1 MLPKRS
7 AVVRGLESGDRR
19 PAQKPPTNSL
29 AGLVDG
35 WKRLEMGIVP
45 PCVEWVNQSAGIN
58 QERRHPEMSRRTG
71 QAALGSNGTKEGRR
85 WTPKL
90 K

>member
-1 MLPKRS
+1 
-7 AVVRGLESGDRR
+7 
-19 PAQKPPTNSL
+19 
-29 AGLVDG
+29 
-35 WKRLEMGIVP
+35 MGIVP
-45 PCVEWVNQSAGIN
+45 PCVGWVNQSAGIN

-90 K
+90 KENAVWGHWGLQRAELASALLGST

>member
-1 MLPKRS
+1 M
-7 AVVRGLESGDRR
+7 VRGLESGDRR
-19 PAQKPPTNSL
+19 PAEKATHHLSVP
-29 AGLVDG
+29 GLVDG

-58 QERRHPEMSRRTG
+58 QARRHPEMSRRTG